1 MKCKYLQKLK
11 IEWRLPENDRRGDY
25 IKKVTDVCAKLNS
38 EMGVRSSSV
47 LVYCDMIVQNSE
59 KLYTIIEKV
68 GTKIEYIYCIKC

>member
-47 LVYCDMIVQNSE
+47 LVYCD
-59 KLYTIIEKV
+59 
-68 GTKIEYIYCIKC
+68 IKKKKN